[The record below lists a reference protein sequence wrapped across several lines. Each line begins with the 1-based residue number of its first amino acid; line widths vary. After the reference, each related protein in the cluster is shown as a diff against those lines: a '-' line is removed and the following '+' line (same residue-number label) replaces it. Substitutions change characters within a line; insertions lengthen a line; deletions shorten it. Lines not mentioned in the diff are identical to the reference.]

1 MESNC
6 TAVASKNWRNGKVL
20 LYFNKIYK
28 VMNDV
33 EKRQLMESLVSEIQ
47 IFEDRQPSNQW
58 LRSIK
63 FRLTIIEEDMEVS
76 LDEDEH
82 IEICLVSQLGTEH
95 IP

>member
-20 LYFNKIYK
+20 LYFNRIYK
-28 VMNDV
+28 V
-33 EKRQLMESLVSEIQ
+33 

-82 IEICLVSQLGTEH
+82 IEAICLVSQLGTEH